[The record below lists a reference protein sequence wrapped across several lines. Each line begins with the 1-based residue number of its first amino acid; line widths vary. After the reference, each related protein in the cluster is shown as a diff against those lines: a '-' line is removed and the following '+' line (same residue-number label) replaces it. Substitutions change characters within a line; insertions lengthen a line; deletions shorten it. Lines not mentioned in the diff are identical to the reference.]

1 MSKTVIINDHKLVQK
16 GRKKKRSGSHLMKCL
31 LTELCPSGQ
40 ENIQPSITTYGLLCI
55 SNTCIIFF
63 LNMKIPFHRIN
74 F

>member
-16 GRKKKRSGSHLMKCL
+16 ERKKK
-31 LTELCPSGQ
+31 EW
-40 ENIQPSITTYGLLCI
+40 QPFDAFCI

>member
-1 MSKTVIINDHKLVQK
+1 MSKIVIINDHRLVQK
-16 GRKKKRSGSHLMKCL
+16 GREKKNGSHLMKCL
-31 LTELCPSGQ
+31 LTELRPSRQ
-40 ENIQPSITTYGLLCI
+40 ENIQPFVTTYGLLCI

>member
-16 GRKKKRSGSHLMKCL
+16 ERKKKKSGSHLMKCL
-31 LTELCPSGQ
+31 LTELCPSRQ
-40 ENIQPSITTYGLLCI
+40 ENIQPFVTTYGPLCI

-74 F
+74 L